1 MSADSCGP
9 RRNMATVGLPEKIR
23 LDALAS
29 PVGPLST
36 LAQLVVLCPAGS
48 SPVKVFLE
56 GDS

>member
-1 MSADSCGP
+1 
-9 RRNMATVGLPEKIR
+9 MATVGLPEKIR